1 MAVNA
6 KIIAII
12 ATIVIILAWVLYI
25 VANGVPE
32 W

>member
-6 KIIAII
+6 KIITII
-12 ATIVIILAWVLYI
+12 ATIVIILAWILYI

>member
-6 KIIAII
+6 KIITII
-12 ATIVIILAWVLYI
+12 ATIVIILAWILYV